1 MKSRWI
7 IVGLVLGLMGSAA
20 GRALAE
26 EDKSDPGMQPA
37 ASSGA
42 QPAVPDAG
50 KPGEPE
56 PEYAFGTVK
65 SVGGDQLTINEFDY
79 DTGKENEATYG
90 LDSKTEYENVASP
103 KEITAGNEVDI
114 DYLVKDGKKVA
125 VTVSVA
131 KPVEGEE
138 TE

>member
-7 IVGLVLGLMGSAA
+7 AA
-20 GRALAE
+20 GLAFGLIGILSGHAAAEETQSPALAAA
-26 EDKSDPGMQPA
+26 PA
-37 ASSGA
+37 AE
-42 QPAVPDAG
+42 PEDA

-65 SVGGDQLTINEFDY
+65 SVGADQITINEFDY

-90 LDSKTEYENVASP
+90 LDSKTTYENVAAA
-103 KEITAGNEVDI
+103 KEIAAGDEVDI

-131 KPVEGEE
+131 KPVAGEE

>member
-7 IVGLVLGLMGSAA
+7 AAGLVFGLIGSAA
-20 GRALAE
+20 GQALAE
-26 EDKSDPGMQPA
+26 EDKSDPGTQPA
-37 ASSGA
+37 ASSAA
-42 QPAVPDAG
+42 QPAT
-50 KPGEPE
+50 PE

-65 SVGGDQLTINEFDY
+65 SVSGDQLTINEFDY

-90 LDSKTEYENVASP
+90 LDSKTEYDNIASA

-125 VTVSVA
+125 VAVSVA

>member
-7 IVGLVLGLMGSAA
+7 AAGLVFGLIGSAA

-26 EDKSDPGMQPA
+26 EDKSDPGTQPA
-37 ASSGA
+37 ASSAA
-42 QPAVPDAG
+42 QPAAPDAG

-56 PEYAFGTVK
+56 PEYAFGKVK
-65 SVGGDQLTINEFDY
+65 SVSGDQLTINEFDY

-90 LDSKTEYENVASP
+90 LDSKTEYDNVASA

-125 VTVSVA
+125 VAVSVA